1 MMMCPELWTNL
12 KDRTSIVSLIFLL
25 GRDRS
30 YPLINRRFSVG
41 VDKKYFGID
50 LGINHLEL
58 FRLAGSL
65 RRRGRFMA

>member
-12 KDRTSIVSLIFLL
+12 KVRASIVSLILLL
-25 GRDRS
+25 GRDQS

-50 LGINHLEL
+50 LGINH
-58 FRLAGSL
+58 
-65 RRRGRFMA
+65 